1 MSQVSYGTITITDT
15 NDIESI
21 AIEYNKNQSNQN
33 PPSEGDSN
41 WSTNRPTWQQGY
53 YIWQRTRIHKSG
65 TATTADII
73 GTPVCVTGSTGE
85 QGQPGQQ
92 GQPGAAG
99 RSLTGVETK
108 YCIYSTGT
116 PSDSYSGW
124 QDTIPEYNSSTPN
137 YWVKVTN
144 TYSEAPTTEVV
155 KYKDTGITNAMAKA
169 ADAQSR
175 AATAETNASNALS
188 LSQATQQH
196 FWFNSVKTGN
206 IEAGA
211 YITDV
216 VIDSFKPNKSGN
228 YLLAG
233 SNGIELGNGT
243 HPYMQLTAS
252 ELNFFHPNSN
262 NIDAQLSSNGLIVKS
277 GGIEAG
283 TVGQN
288 GGIYLST
295 KNYGTTHNNQT
306 ITINDH
312 EATNWRQII
321 GTKFGVDS
329 DGVLYAGGANIQG
342 KITVTSGSNVYTTDD
357 VNPLDIGGRNL
368 IISFTTIIGSILGS
382 SGELIDNPRG
392 VVSDLI
398 EIQPNEKYILQYW
411 LPNNLTDTGT
421 DRAWNC
427 KICWYSQEE
436 TASEE
441 TTRETYISGYTA
453 EYFSDYKVYFGVA
466 PTNAKYC
473 RVCFELPASY
483 QDGEVSQEWING
495 DDGYRWKLEQGTIAT
510 DWTLAPEDTN
520 NIAEQ
525 QDLYLLTDSEYN
537 YENVNYNYVTE
548 QNGDII
554 SIDDAVLEYPTESL
568 IVDVEPIQNLNGY
581 DKPWVGGAGK
591 NKLPSHAVGTVTT
604 NGLTITYY
612 ADGSL
617 KINGT
622 ATASTDVGVWN
633 SGNVA
638 KGIQGSFKLNGCTN
652 GAGSK
657 YQLIARVRDT
667 SASTN
672 RYIPLNNGD
681 VEVSTSSTEVINSVY
696 INVKSGIVMNDVWFY
711 PMLRLSTVSDAT
723 FEPYENIC
731 PISGRTEVVTQRTG
745 KNLLHIAPQTLV
757 DRGITWTVN
766 ADGTV
771 TATGTLTATN
781 SAVYINV
788 TVPTGSYKFNGSG
801 TGSASSTYYAQVVD
815 GSNWYN
821 PDYGNRDVNVTISS
835 TNVRVCFAMKT
846 NPPSGG
852 ITFKPMLRLSSETDA
867 TFEPYN
873 GNTYTTAL
881 GRTVYG
887 GTLDVVSGVLTVDRV
902 SVTFNGSEN
911 WETINQGLR
920 YYGNFGGKA
929 YSTKDVS
936 NMLTYAT
943 SDPTRNPNS
952 YTFTVASFVN
962 VGVPYTVAEW
972 KSLLATTNLQVVY
985 ELATPQTYQL
995 TPQQVELLAD
1005 TNSIWSDGEITIK
1018 YITAKLAEWSPTYQ
1032 TPDQYNPYVW
1042 WKYILTYSSGQS
1054 YESNPVIFN
1063 SNPQEQLSNF
1073 QNTLNQQNE
1082 NISTLKSS
1090 YTEIADGQI
1099 KLTNNLTN
1107 ITAELESYRRGI
1119 ELRAEIPRVKVYA
1132 RKEYMEN
1139 GEQKQEESSVN
1150 VYSNIIEIK
1159 GNGNTVTE
1167 VDSESLKAETI
1178 YSTTL
1183 LPRVRE
1189 IVPGYSL
1196 TQDVEIKPSK
1206 TYYTKNGDVYT
1217 EVASPEASSLTNYYE
1232 FNQTVLY
1239 GKLAFI
1245 ARKNGHF
1252 SIKVMNN

>member
-312 EATNWRQII
+312 EAANWRQII

-473 RVCFELPASY
+473 RVVLNC
-483 QDGEVSQEWING
+483 QHHIKMV
-495 DDGYRWKLEQGTIAT
+495 R
-510 DWTLAPEDTN
+510 
-520 NIAEQ
+520 
-525 QDLYLLTDSEYN
+525 YL
-537 YENVNYNYVTE
+537 
-548 QNGDII
+548 
-554 SIDDAVLEYPTESL
+554 
-568 IVDVEPIQNLNGY
+568 
-581 DKPWVGGAGK
+581 K
-591 NKLPSHAVGTVTT
+591 
-604 NGLTITYY
+604 NGLMVTMDI
-612 ADGSL
+612 DG
-617 KINGT
+617 N
-622 ATASTDVGVWN
+622 
-633 SGNVA
+633 
-638 KGIQGSFKLNGCTN
+638 
-652 GAGSK
+652 
-657 YQLIARVRDT
+657 
-667 SASTN
+667 
-672 RYIPLNNGD
+672 
-681 VEVSTSSTEVINSVY
+681 
-696 INVKSGIVMNDVWFY
+696 
-711 PMLRLSTVSDAT
+711 
-723 FEPYENIC
+723 
-731 PISGRTEVVTQRTG
+731 
-745 KNLLHIAPQTLV
+745 
-757 DRGITWTVN
+757 
-766 ADGTV
+766 
-771 TATGTLTATN
+771 
-781 SAVYINV
+781 
-788 TVPTGSYKFNGSG
+788 
-801 TGSASSTYYAQVVD
+801 
-815 GSNWYN
+815 
-821 PDYGNRDVNVTISS
+821 
-835 TNVRVCFAMKT
+835 
-846 NPPSGG
+846 
-852 ITFKPMLRLSSETDA
+852 
-867 TFEPYN
+867 
-873 GNTYTTAL
+873 
-881 GRTVYG
+881 
-887 GTLDVVSGVLTVDRV
+887 
-902 SVTFNGSEN
+902 
-911 WETINQGLR
+911 
-920 YYGNFGGKA
+920 
-929 YSTKDVS
+929 
-936 NMLTYAT
+936 
-943 SDPTRNPNS
+943 
-952 YTFTVASFVN
+952 
-962 VGVPYTVAEW
+962 
-972 KSLLATTNLQVVY
+972 
-985 ELATPQTYQL
+985 
-995 TPQQVELLAD
+995 
-1005 TNSIWSDGEITIK
+1005 
-1018 YITAKLAEWSPTYQ
+1018 
-1032 TPDQYNPYVW
+1032 
-1042 WKYILTYSSGQS
+1042 
-1054 YESNPVIFN
+1054 
-1063 SNPQEQLSNF
+1063 
-1073 QNTLNQQNE
+1073 
-1082 NISTLKSS
+1082 
-1090 YTEIADGQI
+1090 
-1099 KLTNNLTN
+1099 
-1107 ITAELESYRRGI
+1107 
-1119 ELRAEIPRVKVYA
+1119 
-1132 RKEYMEN
+1132 
-1139 GEQKQEESSVN
+1139 
-1150 VYSNIIEIK
+1150 
-1159 GNGNTVTE
+1159 
-1167 VDSESLKAETI
+1167 
-1178 YSTTL
+1178 
-1183 LPRVRE
+1183 
-1189 IVPGYSL
+1189 
-1196 TQDVEIKPSK
+1196 
-1206 TYYTKNGDVYT
+1206 
-1217 EVASPEASSLTNYYE
+1217 
-1232 FNQTVLY
+1232 
-1239 GKLAFI
+1239 
-1245 ARKNGHF
+1245 
-1252 SIKVMNN
+1252 